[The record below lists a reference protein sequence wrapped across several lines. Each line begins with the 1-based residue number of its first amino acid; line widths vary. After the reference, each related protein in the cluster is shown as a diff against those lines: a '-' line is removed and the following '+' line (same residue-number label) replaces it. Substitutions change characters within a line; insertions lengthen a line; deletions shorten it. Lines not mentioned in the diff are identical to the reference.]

1 MAPRL
6 GLGGGVSAD
15 PASGLFAGGIPDATN
30 DWNFALNQR
39 SDSALNSVDD
49 ITFSRGSVGWVMN
62 DAGNLVEVASGEPR
76 YGYDTSDNSLGLLM
90 ERASTNLM
98 WYSDLSSNM
107 IAFESNG
114 IDRSSNTTTG
124 PDGVSGSGYS
134 INTVAGTKYH
144 ITYVSTE
151 LTTADLDDADER
163 CYSIYA
169 KAGNADY
176 LRMGFTLNF
185 VGATTQV
192 GASFDLTSG
201 SVDKQER
208 CTAYTENVGNGWY
221 RCVVH
226 STNMPATDG
235 NHYRGPFF
243 SPSNT
248 ALAYESPDNV
258 IVESRDEGGANEHV
272 FLWGMNIEGRV
283 GLVDRTFPTSFI
295 ETGGG
300 TATRVID
307 QATAS
312 TSDWG
317 WSATEGS
324 MLIELER
331 TNTADASGDMGI
343 FSIAGGSG
351 NHLTFD
357 TSTTEENF
365 QIVSGAGAGGTAV
378 MDAGDD
384 VAPNTPYKIAAGW
397 KANDVAVTLNGATSV
412 TDTSFT
418 LADVFSGDPITLG
431 GSLFSGFIKRVRYWN
446 TKLTNEQLEELST

>member
-6 GLGGGVSAD
+6 GLGGGVTAN
-15 PASGLFAGGIPDATN
+15 PASGLFAGGIPEATN

-62 DAGNLVEVASGEPR
+62 SSGNLVEIASGEPR
-76 YGYDTSDNSLGLLM
+76 YGYDADGNSLGLLM

-114 IDRSSNTTTG
+114 IDRVTNTTTG

-134 INTVAGTKYH
+134 IKTMAGTKFQ

-151 LTTADLDDADER
+151 LTTANPDDVDER

-169 KAGNADY
+169 KKGNVDY
-176 LRMGFTLNF
+176 LRWGMTLNF
-185 VGATTQV
+185 VGATTKV
-192 GASFDLTSG
+192 GASYNLANGTIDELTSNC
-201 SVDKQER
+201 SAEI
-208 CTAYTENVGNGWY
+208 ESVGNGWY
-221 RCVVH
+221 RCILH
-226 STNMPATDG
+226 STTMPAEDG
-235 NHYRGPFF
+235 DHYRGPFF

-248 ALAYESPDNV
+248 SIAYSPDNV
-258 IVESRDEGGANEHV
+258 CEQRDEGADKYV
-272 FLWGMNIEGRV
+272 YVWGLNIEGPTGV
-283 GLVDRTFPTSFI
+283 VDRTFPTSFI

-312 TSDWG
+312 ISDWG
-317 WSATEGS
+317 WSTTEGS